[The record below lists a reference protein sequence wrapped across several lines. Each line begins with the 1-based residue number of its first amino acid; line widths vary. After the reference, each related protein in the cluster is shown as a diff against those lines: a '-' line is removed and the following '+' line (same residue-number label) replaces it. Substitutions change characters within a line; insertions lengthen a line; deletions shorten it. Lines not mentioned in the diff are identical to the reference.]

1 MNTDTEIKYISSSYK
16 GVPELIDSYGNLNNL
31 LKVVLNEGFNK
42 QKVIDNYIDNNRII
56 LTLDLNHGYIKNQV
70 IILEGSLE
78 TSFNKEYR
86 ILESSATTIVVYT
99 DSENSIIPVEDFLNI
114 KVAPLG
120 YTIPYENEEEG
131 VICFKN
137 KSLKSPGI
145 LKVIDKL
152 PPNGY
157 NLSWAKYARVVIG
170 NSIDT
175 TTGLFIDNNKAPYHN
190 KYPDIELTGDG
201 IMGEEGIHGFAKW
214 DYAIYKSNSN
224 FTEHSVANGDYPTD
238 WRIIGDGN
246 TFYLMIRPMGKN
258 NFSFNILGFG
268 NYVSDHKEETLNICL
283 QARYGLVKAKE
294 AWFQTYV
301 NSGCSFG
308 ALDVEYSG
316 FLLANIYNKIKN
328 TKDYGSYQ
336 SEGLMLSSDTRYQPW
351 NSSQIVNLN
360 PITGKRLTSK
370 LLIKDSDNTLRGR
383 HRGIEIFY
391 GTVSLPDESFID
403 NGLVLNIQ
411 EPQSTSTS
419 TNKVIPI
426 YFSMKNWEQL
436 D

>member
-1 MNTDTEIKYISSSYK
+1 M
-16 GVPELIDSYGNLNNL
+16 
-31 LKVVLNEGFNK
+31 
-42 QKVIDNYIDNNRII
+42 
-56 LTLDLNHGYIKNQV
+56 
-70 IILEGSLE
+70 
-78 TSFNKEYR
+78 
-86 ILESSATTIVVYT
+86 
-99 DSENSIIPVEDFLNI
+99 
-114 KVAPLG
+114 
-120 YTIPYENEEEG
+120 
-131 VICFKN
+131 
-137 KSLKSPGI
+137 
-145 LKVIDKL
+145 
-152 PPNGY
+152 
-157 NLSWAKYARVVIG
+157 
-170 NSIDT
+170 
-175 TTGLFIDNNKAPYHN
+175 
-190 KYPDIELTGDG
+190 
-201 IMGEEGIHGFAKW
+201 
-214 DYAIYKSNSN
+214 
-224 FTEHSVANGDYPTD
+224 
-238 WRIIGDGN
+238 
-246 TFYLMIRPMGKN
+246 
-258 NFSFNILGFG
+258 
-268 NYVSDHKEETLNICL
+268 
-283 QARYGLVKAKE
+283 VKAKE

-411 EPQSTSTS
+411 EPQNTSTS